1 MITVNQLEE
10 KLKSYLLQ
18 QVTKLSKDSPLMG
31 LAKPIVTR
39 IIDKNFS
46 KVTKLFDLLSD
57 ESGNIDIE
65 SILSEMTES
74 IINTNPFTVNTQFIG
89 DIEIG
94 GGHIKMQ
101 LPILNKS
108 LVFTLDDFKQLKE
121 LLTQNS

>member
-1 MITVNQLEE
+1 
-10 KLKSYLLQ
+10 
-18 QVTKLSKDSPLMG
+18 MG

-74 IINTNPFTVNTQFIG
+74 IINTNPFTVNT
-89 DIEIG
+89 
-94 GGHIKMQ
+94 
-101 LPILNKS
+101 
-108 LVFTLDDFKQLKE
+108 
-121 LLTQNS
+121 